1 MITKSIGKNYSSLLS
16 SEKWPRVEKVLL
28 SNRRDFKTRESFE
41 NFKTILANT
50 RRALVSDTTMQN
62 MSYLPKLILPLVRRV
77 WPNLIANELVS
88 VQPLKGPTG
97 IIRFLDVYNKGI
109 DGTVSNLYPWR
120 NGKSTEYSTP
130 QSILNDDV
138 LTTANASANT
148 SKSFSGTLSKIPAEG
163 TAYVEM
169 ELTGS
174 SDATKQQWIRIARF
188 DKQGILQSGYD
199 ADTVIGHI
207 AQGDRNFV
215 IGFANTTPTKPI
227 RISYRMDI
235 QKNVP
240 FGGAG
245 TGGVA
250 AGMNNGSFYPD
261 ITGRYGQTYN
271 TLNFNITRVP
281 VEAKTRKLGANYSFE
296 LIEDYQ
302 AEFGEKFE
310 DRMVDYMHQT
320 ILTEIDMEI
329 LNLLFGAA
337 HYVDEWSCEMPSIW
351 TRGINAWYETIM
363 PKINL
368 MSNTIYAE
376 THVANG
382 SRFLVC
388 HPQTATI
395 FQSMIQYQ
403 GAGNPIT
410 DVTMSVGTVKLG
422 TINNMYTVYTTP
434 LAPVNEILIGFKGTK
449 PEETGCIY
457 APYVPIMLTPITYS
471 ETPSILARTRYAL
484 EMIRPSFYGVIR
496 VSGSLGATP
505 ISHIYTTAVDSP
517 ADINP

>member
-1 MITKSIGKNYSSLLS
+1 MLTSSIGKNYSALLS
-16 SEKWPRVEKVLL
+16 SKNWPKVEHALL
-28 SNRRDFKTRESFE
+28 KNTRDFKNRESYD

-50 RRALVSDTTMQN
+50 RKALVSDTTMQN
-62 MSYLPKLILPLVRRV
+62 MSYLPKLVLPLVRRI

-97 IIRFLDVYNKGI
+97 VIRFLDVYNRGV
-109 DGTVSNLYPWR
+109 DGTSTNLYPWR
-120 NGKSTEYSTP
+120 HGKGSEYSTP
-130 QSILNDDV
+130 QTF
-138 LTTANASANT
+138 LTTEVLPFASAAGNSAKT
-148 SKSFSGTLSKIPAEG
+148 FSGALDKVPSEG

-169 ELTGS
+169 LVNNTA
-174 SDATKQQWIRIARF
+174 DPTQQQWVRVARF
-188 DKQGILQSGYD
+188 DKQGILQSMYD
-199 ADTVIGHI
+199 QDVIIGSI
-207 AQGDRNFV
+207 AQGDKNFV
-215 IGFANTTPTKPI
+215 LAFTNNAPTKAL

-240 FGGAG
+240 FGG
-245 TGGVA
+245 TGDA
-250 AGMNNGSFYPD
+250 ANDYPD
-261 ITGRYGQTYN
+261 HHNRFGQTYN
-271 TLNFNITRVP
+271 TLNFNITRIP
-281 VEAKTRKLGANYSFE
+281 VEAKTRKLGSNYSFE

-310 DRMVDYMHQT
+310 DRMVDYLHQT
-320 ILTEIDMEI
+320 ILTEIDAEI
-329 LNLLFGAA
+329 IDLLFNSA
-337 HYVDEWSCEMPSIW
+337 HYIDTWDCEMPAIW
-351 TRGINAWYETIM
+351 SRGVNAWYETIM

-382 SRFLVC
+382 SRYLVC

-410 DVTMSVGTVKLG
+410 DTTMSVGTVKLG
-422 TINNMYTVYTTP
+422 TINNMYTVYSTP

-449 PEETGCIY
+449 PEETGCVY

-471 ETPSILARTRYAL
+471 EVPSLMARTRYAL
-484 EMIRPSFYGVIR
+484 EMIRPAYYGVLRIN
-496 VSGSLGATP
+496 GSMGAVPT
-505 ISHIYTTAVDSP
+505 SHVYMTEVENAWSIP
-517 ADINP
+517 ERP